1 MIRGETVVL
10 LTETVTGH
18 DAFNA
23 PIVETVEATVENVLV
38 TPVDNGEIVSDRQLE
53 GRRIIYE
60 LCIPKGDTHVWEN
73 KTVRIRGVEYKT
85 FGTAKEYIEANVPLL
100 WNKQIR
106 CGRYE

>member
-23 PIVETVEATVENVLV
+23 PIVETVEETVENVLV

-60 LCIPKGDTHVWEN
+60 LCIPKGDTHVWTDRRVSFFGEDFH
-73 KTVRIRGVEYKT
+73 TVAEPVQG
-85 FGTAKEYIEANVPLL
+85 IEDLIPLS
-100 WNKQIR
+100 WNKKVMVE
-106 CGRYE
+106 RYD